1 MEIKKLF
8 KKTWVKVTAAGL
20 GLTIISLSIGKVLGS
35 KNERIRSLENEN
47 MNLRDL
53 CRGEEETI
61 RKLNYGLGK
70 KMSSVG
76 HQVY

>member
-1 MEIKKLF
+1 MIKI
-8 KKTWVKVTAAGL
+8 KKTWVKVTVAGVALAAVFV
-20 GLTIISLSIGKVLGS
+20 SIGKILGS
-35 KNERIRSLENEN
+35 KNERIRNLENEN